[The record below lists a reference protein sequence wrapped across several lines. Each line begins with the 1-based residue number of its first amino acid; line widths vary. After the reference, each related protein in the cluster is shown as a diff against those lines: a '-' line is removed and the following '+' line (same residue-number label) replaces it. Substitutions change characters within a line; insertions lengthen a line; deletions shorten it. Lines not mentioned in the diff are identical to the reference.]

1 MLDPDATAIKPP
13 RKLGVPGL
21 SLWKNIQN
29 EYRIDDSAGCELL
42 AQACQACDRLARLSE
57 VIDRDGEMIAT
68 ERGAKTH
75 PALREELSLRRF
87 ICRTLERLGLNLEA
101 VKPIGRPTA
110 WQKRQERRDAEA

>member
-1 MLDPDATAIKPP
+1 MSSISDVL
-13 RKLGVPGL
+13 V
-21 SLWKNIQN
+21 
-29 EYRIDDSAGCELL
+29 SA
-42 AQACQACDRLARLSE
+42 AR
-57 VIDRDGEMIAT
+57 IAT